1 MLETKSWHPL
11 PAVVEDVVLS
21 SALQNDHQKLC
32 RDTGSCS
39 MVPAGAAAYG
49 FRAMVQG
56 KALPALVQ
64 IREGPLRAVPI
75 EHVVAELRGYGLMF
89 DDMHNT
95 HEPIMERAMELLPH
109 DLSVGRYRRVMR
121 AFEMNTKKTHLPV
134 EEQNY
139 DPMIPYLAPFMEEA
153 KFQMQE
159 EQELLRFHPWDRRL
173 YSGPTTGL
181 GENTPYSAFSV
192 GEMPVHGGR
201 MGSLLQMVDFGT
213 TCSSAVGG
221 KSVNG

>member
-1 MLETKSWHPL
+1 MSFYRALSRTIIKNYVETR
-11 PAVVEDVVLS
+11 AVVPWYQQEQQLTAFEQWFKERLYPFWFKFV
-21 SALQNDHQKLC
+21 K
-32 RDTGSCS
+32 
-39 MVPAGAAAYG
+39 
-49 FRAMVQG
+49 
-56 KALPALVQ
+56 
-64 IREGPLRAVPI
+64 GPYERYQY

-192 GEMPVHGGR
+192 W
-201 MGSLLQMVDFGT
+201 
-213 TCSSAVGG
+213 
-221 KSVNG
+221 